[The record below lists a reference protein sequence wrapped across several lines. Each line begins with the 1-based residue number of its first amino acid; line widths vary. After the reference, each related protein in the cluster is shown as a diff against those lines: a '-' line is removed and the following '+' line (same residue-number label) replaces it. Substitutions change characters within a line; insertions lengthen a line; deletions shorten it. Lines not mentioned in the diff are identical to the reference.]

1 LTEPNNVHYIPPP
14 SGPGLKIPIL
24 FGIVIALVAA
34 NVYLFLQLDQVRTE
48 LTSMRESILEEVS
61 NLRETSTVT
70 SQTHQRRMETMRE
83 ELEAARRQAAMA
95 AGQAK
100 EQATKRAEELARKLE
115 TEQTRQ
121 KEEQA
126 KAQQQLSQE
135 LSEVAKATETNAS
148 GLGEVKTDITN
159 TKSELSKTIENLK
172 QVTGDLGVQSGL
184 IATNSKELTALKALG
199 DRNYFEFDI
208 KKTKQPVKV
217 GDIAVKLKRADQKR
231 GRYTIDVVADDRTV
245 EKKDRTVNEPLQ
257 FYVSGARQPYELV
270 INEVQKDRIA
280 GYLATPKV
288 KEARP
293 TTAAKASS

>member
-1 LTEPNNVHYIPPP
+1 
-14 SGPGLKIPIL
+14 
-24 FGIVIALVAA
+24 
-34 NVYLFLQLDQVRTE
+34 
-48 LTSMRESILEEVS
+48 
-61 NLRETSTVT
+61 
-70 SQTHQRRMETMRE
+70 
-83 ELEAARRQAAMA
+83 MA

-115 TEQTRQ
+115 SAQAQQR
-121 KEEQA
+121 EEQA
-126 KAQQQLSQE
+126 KAQQALSQE
-135 LSEVAKATETNAS
+135 LSEVAKATDSNKS
-148 GLGEVKTDITN
+148 SLGEVKTEITN
-159 TKSELSKTIENLK
+159 TKTELNKTIESLK

-184 IATNSKELTALKALG
+184 IATNGKELSALKSLG

-217 GDIAVKLKRADQKR
+217 GDIAVKLKKSDQKK

-270 INEVQKDRIA
+270 INQVQKDRIR

-288 KEARP
+288 REARP
-293 TTAAKASS
+293 AAAKASSS

>member
-1 LTEPNNVHYIPPP
+1 MTEPNNVHYIPPP

-48 LTSMRESILEEVS
+48 ITAMRESILNEVS

-100 EQATKRAEELARKLE
+100 EQATKRAEELAKNLAA
-115 TEQTRQ
+115 EQAKQR
-121 KEEQA
+121 EEQA

-135 LSEVAKATETNAS
+135 LTEVAKATETNKT
-148 GLGEVKTDITN
+148 GLGDVKTEITN
-159 TKSELSKTIENLK
+159 TKTELSKTIADLK

-184 IATNSKELTALKALG
+184 IATNGKELMALKALG

-208 KKTKQPVKV
+208 KKSKAPIKV
-217 GDIAVKLKRADQKR
+217 GDIAVKLKKADEKK
-231 GRYTIDVVADDRTV
+231 GRYTVDVVADDRTV

-270 INEVQKDRIA
+270 VNQVTKDRIA

-288 KEARP
+288 REQRP
-293 TTAAKASS
+293 ATAAKASS